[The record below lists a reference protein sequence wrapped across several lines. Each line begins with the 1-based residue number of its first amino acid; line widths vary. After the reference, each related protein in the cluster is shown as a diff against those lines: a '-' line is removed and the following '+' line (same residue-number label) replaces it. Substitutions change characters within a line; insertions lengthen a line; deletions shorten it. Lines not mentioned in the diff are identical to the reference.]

1 MDVLV
6 LGVNGF
12 IGSHLTESILEQTD
26 WKIFGMDLESER
38 VSRWLEHPRFQF
50 LEGDISINHEW
61 IAYHVKKCDVCLPL
75 VAIATPATYVKDPL
89 AVFELDF
96 EQNLRIVRQCVKHE
110 TRVIFPSTSEVYGM
124 CEDDEFDEEWSSLVY
139 GPVGKTRW
147 IYACAKQLM
156 DRVILAL
163 GRDQGLR
170 FTLFRPFN
178 WIGPGLDS
186 IHTAKEGSSRVL
198 TQFLGHLLRGE
209 TVTLVDG
216 GRQRRC
222 FTHIDDGIDGLMRI
236 LRNDGGRADGQI
248 FNLGHPD
255 NDHSI
260 RELADT
266 MVAVLASFPRTK
278 ELAARAKIVE
288 QSADDYYGREYQD
301 IVRRVPSI
309 RRAGERLGWK
319 PKVGFEEAIRRT
331 IAHYIETETLP
342 DHRS

>member
-26 WKIFGMDLESER
+26 WKIFGMDLEADR
-38 VSRWLEHPRFQF
+38 VSRWLDHPRFQF

-61 IAYHVKKCDVCLPL
+61 IEYHIRKCDVCLPL

-96 EQNLRIVRQCVKHE
+96 EQNLRIVRQCGKYK

-124 CEDDEFDEEWSSLVY
+124 CEDEEFDEEQSPLVY

-163 GRDQGLR
+163 GRDRGLE

-236 LRNDGGRADGQI
+236 LRNDGGRAAGQI
-248 FNLGHPD
+248 FNLGHPK
-255 NDHSI
+255 NDRSI
-260 RELADT
+260 KELAET
-266 MVAVLASFPRTK
+266 MVSVLASFPRTK
-278 ELAARAKIVE
+278 EVASRAKIVE

-309 RRAGERLGWK
+309 SRARKLLGWE
-319 PKVGFEEAIRRT
+319 PKIAFEEAIRRT
-331 IAHYIETETLP
+331 IAHYIETDTLP
-342 DHRS
+342 DFRA

>member
-1 MDVLV
+1 MNVLV

-26 WKIFGMDLESER
+26 WKIFGMDLESDR
-38 VSRWLEHPRFQF
+38 VARWLDHPRFQF
-50 LEGDISINHEW
+50 LEGDVSINNEW

-75 VAIATPATYVKDPL
+75 VAIATPASYVQDPL

-96 EQNLRIVRQCVKHE
+96 EQNLRIVRQCVKYQ
-110 TRVIFPSTSEVYGM
+110 TRVVFPSTSEVYGM

-163 GRDQGLR
+163 GRDRGLQ

-222 FTHIDDGIDGLMRI
+222 FTHIDDGVDGLMRI
-236 LRNDGGRADGQI
+236 LRNEGGRADGQI
-248 FNLGHPD
+248 FNLGHPK
-255 NDHSI
+255 NDRSI
-260 RELADT
+260 RQLADT
-266 MVAVLASFPRTK
+266 MVACLASFPRTK
-278 ELAARAKIVE
+278 EIAARAKIVE

-309 RRAGERLGWK
+309 ARARERLGWE
-319 PKVGFEEAIRRT
+319 PRVGFDDAIRRT
-331 IAHYIETETLP
+331 IAHYIETDTLP
-342 DHRS
+342 DHRT